1 MAYNAAMARCALDV
15 SLVRLTFYPIRR
27 CACEARDMAMTVS
40 SNPTRPL
47 GGAGALTCAAQRRQW
62 SALIQPI
69 VFPAAR
75 MSLPPSQHRKPYE
88 PVSYA
93 ALKTSDA
100 PVEPVAK
107 AQPLALRD
115 SADSESAIYFAA
127 EAGKLAQ
134 LRAALWSAFEAAP
147 AACIPPALIDLTV
160 AYTTA
165 LQLELNL
172 MGGARPARAGSQ
184 RLRPLAGAGRDSRE

>member
-1 MAYNAAMARCALDV
+1 
-15 SLVRLTFYPIRR
+15 
-27 CACEARDMAMTVS
+27 
-40 SNPTRPL
+40 
-47 GGAGALTCAAQRRQW
+47 
-62 SALIQPI
+62 
-69 VFPAAR
+69 
-75 MSLPPSQHRKPYE
+75 MSLPPNQHRKPYE

-93 ALKTSDA
+93 ALKSSDA
-100 PVEPVAK
+100 AAEPVAK
-107 AQPLALRD
+107 ARPLAVRD
-115 SADSESAIYFAA
+115 DGDNESAIYFAS

-147 AACIPPALIDLTV
+147 AACIPPALIELTV

-184 RLRPLAGAGRDSRE
+184 RLRALASAGREGRE